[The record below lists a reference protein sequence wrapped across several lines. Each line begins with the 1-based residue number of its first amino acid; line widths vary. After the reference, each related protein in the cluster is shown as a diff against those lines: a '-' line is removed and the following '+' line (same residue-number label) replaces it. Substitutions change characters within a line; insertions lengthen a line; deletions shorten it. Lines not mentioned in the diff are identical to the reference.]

1 MIMNTSA
8 QQIQM
13 NKELWQSIGYIADD
27 ESLMRRLTRYA
38 KKLAKERKDPTL
50 MSEEEFLARVDE
62 SKEEY
67 ENGNYHTFA
76 SIEDLDKY
84 IRSL

>member
-1 MIMNTSA
+1 
-8 QQIQM
+8 
-13 NKELWQSIGYIADD
+13 
-27 ESLMRRLTRYA
+27 MRRLTRYA

-50 MSEEEFLARVDE
+50 MSEEEFLSRVYE

-67 ENGNYHTFA
+67 ENGNYHTFE